1 MLTKAQGQV
10 VVKSSLNKIEKTRDI
25 ALLWDYFSNID
36 GVDELEDGT
45 AQISLSN
52 SGSFNREEAF
62 AALEKLNG
70 HTVSGLITLESKNGA
85 RWRFRFD
92 EKLKKWC
99 DEDGILLYEESS
111 PATEGY
117 PAYIMYV
124 VMMNSLMGKAV
135 PVRAYSNRAI
145 AQAYCDEMNGSGAQ
159 NSERYSVNQVWFLP

>member
-10 VVKSSLNKIEKTRDI
+10 VLKSSLNKIEKTRDI
-25 ALLWDYFSNID
+25 ALLWDHFSNID

-70 HTVSGLITLESKNGA
+70 HTVSGLITFEAENGA
-85 RWRFRFD
+85 RWRFRLD
-92 EKLKKWC
+92 KGLEKWC
-99 DEDGILLYEESS
+99 DEDGTVLYEESS

-117 PAYIMYV
+117 SAYIMYV

-135 PVRAYSNRAI
+135 PVRAYANRAI
-145 AQAYCDEMNGSGAQ
+145 AQAYCDEMNSLGAQ
-159 NSERYSVNQVWFLP
+159 NGERYGVNQIWFLP